1 MSCDVLV
8 EVCCGSVDDVIQAEV
23 GGAGR
28 VELNSSLFQGGL
40 TPSAGAI
47 IESKERISIPLMVMV
62 RPRAGGFCYTEAEIA
77 VMERDVE
84 IGVEHGADGIVFGV
98 LGEDGRIDVK
108 RCGELLKR
116 VGCGEAVFHRAFDVV
131 PDPFEALEQLIDLG
145 FKRILTSGQQR
156 SVPEGMELIAELI
169 ERADGRIE
177 ILPGG
182 GIRPYNVRMVVER
195 TGADQVHLGA
205 FRSQTDFSCKNNPN
219 IRFGGALYPAEDRY
233 DLVDSGVISSL
244 CRILGDKEG

>member
-1 MSCDVLV
+1 MASDVLI
-8 EVCCGSVDDVIQAEV
+8 EVCCGSVDDVVQAEL

-47 IESKERISIPLMVMV
+47 IESKSRVDIGVMVMV
-62 RPRAGGFCYTEAEIA
+62 RPRAGGFCYTDAEIA

-84 IGVEHGADGIVFGV
+84 VGLEHGADGIVFGV

-108 RCGELLKR
+108 RCGEILKR
-116 VGCGEAVFHRAFDVV
+116 VGDTEAVFHRAFDVV
-131 PDPFEALEQLIDLG
+131 GEPFEALEQLIDLG
-145 FKRILTSGQQR
+145 FKRILTSGQAR

-169 ERADGRIE
+169 ERSTGRIE

-182 GIRPYNVRMVVER
+182 GIRPWNVRMVVEQ
-195 TGADQVHLGA
+195 TGAGQVHLGA
-205 FRSQTDFSCKNNPN
+205 FRSQVDSSCQQNPI
-219 IRFGGALYPAEDRY
+219 IRFGGALYPPEDRY

-244 CRILGDKEG
+244 CRILGDEGE